1 MRIYGDLNS
10 GNCLKVKY
18 TADYLDL
25 DYDWIAVD
33 IMQGEASTPEFL
45 ARNPAGQVP
54 VVEFDVEFA
63 DGRCLSQSNAIILYL
78 AHDSALI
85 PTDPWQQAKMHEWL
99 FWEQYSHEPT
109 IAVCRFQKV
118 YLGKPDTELD
128 PAKVQKGN
136 SALDLMQQH
145 LQKHD
150 WLVGDSIS
158 VADISLIAY
167 TRLAHEGGF
176 DLSTRPALQ
185 TWIDRV
191 EKALKI

>member
-18 TADYLDL
+18 TADYLGL
-25 DYDWIAVD
+25 DYDWIAIN

-45 ARNPAGQVP
+45 ARNPAAQVP
-54 VVEFDVEFA
+54 VVEFT

-78 AHDSALI
+78 ARDSALI
-85 PTDPWQQAKMHEWL
+85 PTDSWQQAKMHEWL

-136 SALDLMQQH
+136 SALDLMQQY

-150 WLVGDSIS
+150 WLVGDSVS